1 MEKRLI
7 VLRDAVKEP
16 VVQKFYL
23 FLILQGFMPDFSEF
37 NYYFV
42 LDVLKISKFDY
53 SLSTVVS
60 SVLGIAFPIIFHKM
74 LNMWSY

>member
-1 MEKRLI
+1 
-7 VLRDAVKEP
+7 
-16 VVQKFYL
+16 
-23 FLILQGFMPDFSEF
+23 MPDFSEF

-60 SVLGIAFPIIFHKM
+60 SALAIATPVIFHK
-74 LNMWSY
+74 LLTTWSYKKFFFIA